1 MLQVLARN
9 WWALLVRGIAAILF
23 GILAF
28 ALPGTTL
35 FVLVMLFG
43 AYALVD
49 GVFALVAAVR
59 AAEAHTRFWPL
70 GVEGIVGSVI
80 GLATFF
86 YPGITAMALLF
97 LIAAWAVLTGILEI
111 AAALQLRRELA
122 GEIWLVVSGVL
133 SIAFGILIVAFPGG
147 GVLAVLWILAVYAI
161 LFGAALVALGLR
173 LRSSLAR

>member
-70 GVEGIVGSVI
+70 AVEGIVGSVI

-161 LFGAALVALGLR
+161 LFVAALVALGLR

>member
-70 GVEGIVGSVI
+70 AVEGIVGSVI

-97 LIAAWAVLTGILEI
+97 LIAAWAALTGILEI

>member
-70 GVEGIVGSVI
+70 AVEGIVGSVI

-173 LRSSLAR
+173 

>member
-86 YPGITAMALLF
+86 YPGITAIALLF

-173 LRSSLAR
+173 LRSCRAR

>member
-49 GVFALVAAVR
+49 GVFAFVAAVR

-70 GVEGIVGSVI
+70 AVEGIVGSVI

>member
-70 GVEGIVGSVI
+70 AVEGIVG
-80 GLATFF
+80 
-86 YPGITAMALLF
+86 
-97 LIAAWAVLTGILEI
+97 
-111 AAALQLRRELA
+111 
-122 GEIWLVVSGVL
+122 
-133 SIAFGILIVAFPGG
+133 
-147 GVLAVLWILAVYAI
+147 
-161 LFGAALVALGLR
+161 
-173 LRSSLAR
+173 

>member
-1 MLQVLARN
+1 
-9 WWALLVRGIAAILF
+9 
-23 GILAF
+23 
-28 ALPGTTL
+28 
-35 FVLVMLFG
+35 
-43 AYALVD
+43 
-49 GVFALVAAVR
+49 
-59 AAEAHTRFWPL
+59 
-70 GVEGIVGSVI
+70 I

>member
-70 GVEGIVGSVI
+70 AVEGIVGSVI